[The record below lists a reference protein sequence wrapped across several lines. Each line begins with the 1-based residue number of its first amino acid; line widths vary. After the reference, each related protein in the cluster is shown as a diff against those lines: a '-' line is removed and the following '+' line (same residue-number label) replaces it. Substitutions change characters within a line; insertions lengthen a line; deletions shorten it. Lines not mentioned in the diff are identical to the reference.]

1 MFFSLHQTPSSAP
14 RACYKYP
21 PAAVYPLIQPKLLP
35 KHLHQLKKRI
45 GTNLSVKYVAARWP
59 LYWYFSSPLPAP
71 GGWAWSWHTIRL
83 LQKANQSA
91 ELIPLKNTGEKG
103 INNQGGARG
112 GGIFITSFFLL
123 HSLVLP
129 REQKSVRFSDGCLLF
144 NPEECS
150 LGHHQDLP
158 NTNPPELQD
167 EKTIHQ
173 RGANI

>member
-1 MFFSLHQTPSSAP
+1 MTIHVFFLHQTPSSAP

-112 GGIFITSFFLL
+112 CGNFHNFIFSP
-123 HSLVLP
+123 SLP
-129 REQKSVRFSDGCLLF
+129 RPPTWAEICPLQWRLPVVQPWGMFARPSPRF
-144 NPEECS
+144 
-150 LGHHQDLP
+150 
-158 NTNPPELQD
+158 
-167 EKTIHQ
+167 
-173 RGANI
+173 A

>member
-1 MFFSLHQTPSSAP
+1 MTIHVCFFHQTPSSAP

-21 PAAVYPLIQPKLLP
+21 PAAVYALIQPKLLP

-59 LYWYFSSPLPAP
+59 LCWYFSSPLPAP

-91 ELIPLKNTGEKG
+91 ELIPLNNMVEKG
-103 INNQGGARG
+103 INNQG

-123 HSLVLP
+123 HPLGPPTWAEICPLQWRLP
-129 REQKSVRFSDGCLLF
+129 VVQPWGMFARASPRF
-144 NPEECS
+144 
-150 LGHHQDLP
+150 
-158 NTNPPELQD
+158 
-167 EKTIHQ
+167 
-173 RGANI
+173 A